1 MFVDELFLVI
11 TSEGSQMVY
20 HDLFEVY
27 NLLENNQLGEIVMKG
42 LK

>member
-1 MFVDELFLVI
+1 M
-11 TSEGSQMVY
+11 Y